1 MLTTSVT
8 PPARK
13 AIAGWLATLSGLVLT
28 VAPVQALSAPQDTDM
43 PAAEQ
48 STPVSLAGTAAHT
61 FRFQQRDYP
70 VWVDLPRSY
79 QQQAKPLPV
88 LVVTDAPYAFPL
100 IKSIR
105 TRVGQNGRNIADFIL
120 VGIGY
125 PAGEAPAD
133 SRSRDYTPSNVK
145 ARAALPGESYS
156 SPVYG
161 NAAAFAGF
169 VATQVMPQ
177 LAQRYQFSGQRIY
190 LGHSYGA
197 LLGAKLLL
205 QQPGMFTHYVL
216 SSPSLWFDRYRWRKQ
231 LPALLAQQTKK
242 ASVSLYVGGYEQP
255 GNTPRHNQQ
264 TNMVVDMQQFAALL
278 DKHGFAVKRAQVI
291 ADEDHLTV
299 YPRMVTDLLLN
310 ELPGHGPY
318 SGG

>member
-1 MLTTSVT
+1 MLTNSVT
-8 PPARK
+8 PKARN
-13 AIAGWLATLSGLVLT
+13 AIAWLLATLSGLVLT
-28 VAPVQALSAPQDTDM
+28 VAPAQALSALPQADM
-43 PAAEQ
+43 LAAEQ
-48 STPVSLAGTAAHT
+48 ITPVSLAGTAAYT

-125 PAGEAPAD
+125 PAGESPAD

-145 ARAALPGESYS
+145 TRAALAGESYS

-161 NAAAFAGF
+161 NATAFAGF

-177 LAQRYQFSGQRIY
+177 LARRYQFGGQRIY

-197 LLGAKLLL
+197 LLGSTLLV
-205 QQPGMFTHYVL
+205 QQQGVFTHYVL
-216 SSPSLWFDRYRWRKQ
+216 SSPSLWFDRYRWREQ
-231 LPALLAQQTKK
+231 LPALLAQQKHK
-242 ASVSLYVGGYEQP
+242 VPVSLYVGGYEQP
-255 GNTPRHNQQ
+255 GNTARHNQQ
-264 TNMVVDMQQFAALL
+264 TNMVADMQQFAKLL
-278 DKHGFAVKRAQVI
+278 RAQGFAVPRAQVI
-291 ADEDHLTV
+291 AEEDHLTV

>member
-1 MLTTSVT
+1 MLTNSVT
-8 PPARK
+8 PPARNT
-13 AIAGWLATLSGLVLT
+13 IAWLLAALSGLVLN
-28 VAPVQALSAPQDTDM
+28 VAPAQALTAPPQADM

-48 STPVSLAGTAAHT
+48 STPVSLAGTAVHT

-133 SRSRDYTPSNVK
+133 SRSRDYTPSNIK

-197 LLGAKLLL
+197 LLGSMLLV
-205 QQPGMFTHYVL
+205 QQPGAAAWCV
-216 SSPSLWFDRYRWRKQ
+216 
-231 LPALLAQQTKK
+231 
-242 ASVSLYVGGYEQP
+242 QP
-255 GNTPRHNQQ
+255 LRT
-264 TNMVVDMQQFAALL
+264 
-278 DKHGFAVKRAQVI
+278 
-291 ADEDHLTV
+291 E
-299 YPRMVTDLLLN
+299 
-310 ELPGHGPY
+310 
-318 SGG
+318 